1 MRIKRGTLAS
11 EKVDGTVYVLIEADQ
26 TRTNTAPPP
35 EPTHEPTA
43 DQTKL
48 FEALRSEVEFLREEL
63 QRREEVHMEENRRRD
78 SIIAALTQRIPELEA
93 PLEPRDAFETAHEKP
108 QGTEGPERPL
118 EQEQRRSWLYRFFFG
133 P

>member
-1 MRIKRGTLAS
+1 
-11 EKVDGTVYVLIEADQ
+11 
-26 TRTNTAPPP
+26 
-35 EPTHEPTA
+35 
-43 DQTKL
+43 L

-118 EQEQRRSWLYRFFFG
+118 KQEQRRSWLYRFFFG